1 MTVKEQY
8 HGWTIRDEFGG
19 TIFKY
24 HEDERKFLTLPMWD
38 RIEVEYANGNKQR
51 RRNQEVPGGT
61 DHDSEFEGGA
71 K

>member
-1 MTVKEQY
+1 MTVKEPY

-24 HEDERKFLTLPMWD
+24 HEDEQKFLTLPMWE
-38 RIEVEYANGNKQR
+38 RIEKEYVDGNIK
-51 RRNQEVPGGT
+51 RRNDKEIPGQP
-61 DHDSEFEGGA
+61 DNDSEFEGGA